1 VSRYCYEM
9 MVVILTPVDGIIRWL
24 PRGFSCSPF
33 ARDVRLNCYGR
44 CVVTGVRSPWRTEA
58 AHLTPRHEEGIPDV
72 TNGIL
77 LRRDIHTLFDND
89 HCAINPDTMKIY
101 FSREAREL
109 DDDLLK
115 WHGNEIETTRMQV
128 PVNIENLR
136 IRWQKFKAKD
146 RQRK

>member
-1 VSRYCYEM
+1 M
-9 MVVILTPVDGIIRWL
+9 G
-24 PRGFSCSPF
+24 SC
-33 ARDVRLNCYGR
+33 
-44 CVVTGVRSPWRTEA
+44 A
-58 AHLTPRHEEGIPDV
+58 APSAKGDDKFITTDYLQQ
-72 TNGIL
+72 
-77 LRRDIHTLFDND
+77 
-89 HCAINPDTMKIY
+89 CQIY

>member
-1 VSRYCYEM
+1 
-9 MVVILTPVDGIIRWL
+9 
-24 PRGFSCSPF
+24 
-33 ARDVRLNCYGR
+33 
-44 CVVTGVRSPWRTEA
+44 
-58 AHLTPRHEEGIPDV
+58 
-72 TNGIL
+72 
-77 LRRDIHTLFDND
+77 
-89 HCAINPDTMKIY
+89 MKIY

>member
-1 VSRYCYEM
+1 MQQC
-9 MVVILTPVDGIIRWL
+9 
-24 PRGFSCSPF
+24 
-33 ARDVRLNCYGR
+33 
-44 CVVTGVRSPWRTEA
+44 
-58 AHLTPRHEEGIPDV
+58 HEEGIPDV

>member
-1 VSRYCYEM
+1 MCCHRRKV
-9 MVVILTPVDGIIRWL
+9 
-24 PRGFSCSPF
+24 
-33 ARDVRLNCYGR
+33 
-44 CVVTGVRSPWRTEA
+44 PWRTEA

-115 WHGNEIETTRMQV
+115 WHGNEIETTRMRV